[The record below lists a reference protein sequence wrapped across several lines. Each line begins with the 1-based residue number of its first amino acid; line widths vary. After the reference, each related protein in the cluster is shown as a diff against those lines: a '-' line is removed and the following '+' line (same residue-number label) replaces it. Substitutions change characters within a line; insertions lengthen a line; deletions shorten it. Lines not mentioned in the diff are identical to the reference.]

1 MSATLYVKADQHQTA
16 ILQLVKSTIDA
27 EITKLELALEMA
39 EKRLTPFE
47 EKYHVTSEDFLQRFT
62 AEDLDGGDDEYVCW
76 AGEYLLKQRIVEN
89 LHYLRGIDY
98 DYSSLFQSN

>member
-27 EITKLELALEMA
+27 EITKLELAVKMA
-39 EKRLTPFE
+39 DKRLEPFE
-47 EKYHVTSEDFLQRFT
+47 NKYHVISEDFLRRFT

-76 AGEYLLKQRIVEN
+76 AGEYRLKQRILEK
-89 LHYLRGIDY
+89 LHYLRGIE
-98 DYSSLFQSN
+98 NN